1 MVTRDIPFLQWA
13 VVYGD
18 IYMVQAQC
26 LVELMSRRLPLF
38 SSKLTQSLSSTA
50 KHKVST
56 NTRLFRDRLCAIS
69 VRLGKLRLVH
79 LTCQLILSSYTKST
93 SVTSNQSANDIFLSQ
108 QIPPVPKKNKY
119 HEYPTI
125 FSLKTNQSP
134 AAGQQYFSLR
144 TNQHLSLRTNQHR
157 QPATY
162 QTNRSLF
169 ASFNWFLYWPILI
182 WINSFFCKKW
192 IKII

>member
-169 ASFNWFLYWPILI
+169 ASFN
-182 WINSFFCKKW
+182 
-192 IKII
+192 